1 MSVVDEIKDRLPIE
15 DLVSQYVQ
23 LKKTGRSLKGLC
35 PFHQEKSP
43 SFVVSPERGIAYC
56 FGCNKGGDVF
66 KFIQEIEGIDF
77 PDALK
82 LLAEK
87 TGVKLENYQHE
98 KPVAKDQKEMMF
110 EIHEIAAAEYE
121 KQLWTTVDGEKVLQ
135 YLRGRGL
142 LDENIKKFRVGFAPD
157 KYDFLYP
164 GLLEKGYNKKLLVA
178 SGMALTQD
186 TTVEKIY
193 DRFRGRLM
201 FPILD
206 SFGRVVAFGG
216 RALKKEQEPKYLNS
230 PETPIYHKSK
240 ILYGFFQ
247 AKNYIKNAKEAMLV
261 EGYMDLIMSHQAGVH
276 IAVATSGTALTPKH
290 LRILKPFIERL
301 SLCFDMDLAGQEA
314 AKRAYAL
321 AQEIDVMVKVVTLP
335 EGKDPAD
342 YAKAHG
348 EELQKVV
355 ESGAMYTDYFY
366 SKLLRDYGTTGIQA
380 KKKILQEFLPFF
392 AGLPSSV
399 EKDEYVRRLATD
411 LDLKESQIYDE
422 IKNFKLPANHPARR
436 HAGLGNDSNMASMT
450 TKLYTADEV
459 LFGLFFAYYETMPG
473 LLSKIGEQAFPE
485 RWKPLYT
492 AIATHYNA
500 LRTETVVNF
509 QDVPE
514 ILREEAQVLSLYV
527 LEKYGEMDEPTL
539 YKEVET
545 LIKNIQKQSLAQRQ
559 RQLQRQLTMA
569 EKTGDKELV
578 LQTIQDLSNLHTLWP
593 NNVSSSSNQPTTN
606 SPNSQTL

>member
-23 LKKTGRSLKGLC
+23 LKKAGRSLKGLC

-77 PDALK
+77 GDALK

-87 TGVKLENYQHE
+87 TGVKLENYAHE

-216 RALKKEQEPKYLNS
+216 RALKREQEPKYLNS

-247 AKNYIKNAKEAMLV
+247 AKNFIKNAKEAMLV
-261 EGYMDLIMSHQAGVH
+261 EGYMDLIMSHQAGVS

-290 LRILKPFIERL
+290 LRILKPFIEKL

-321 AQEIDVMVKVVTLP
+321 AQEIDVTVNVVTLP

-348 EELQKVV
+348 EELRKVV
-355 ESGAMYTDYFY
+355 EGGAIYTDYFY
-366 SKLLRDYGTTGIQA
+366 AKLLRDYGTTGIQA
-380 KKKILQEFLPFF
+380 KKKILLEFLPFF

-436 HAGLGNDSNMASMT
+436 HAAIGNASNIASRF
-450 TKLYTADEV
+450 TKILTSEEELVGY
-459 LFGLFFAYYETMPG
+459 LFAYHDKVPS
-473 LLSKIGEQAFPE
+473 LFLKIEESIFSD

-492 AIATHYNA
+492 AISRHYNGDRVEV
-500 LRTETVVNF
+500 LMNF
-509 QDVPE
+509 QEVPE
-514 ILREEAQVLSLYV
+514 TIKEEAQVLSLYV
-527 LEKYGEMDEPTL
+527 LEKYGEKDESAL
-539 YKEVET
+539 NKEVEI
-545 LIKNIQKQSLAQRQ
+545 LIKNIKDDSRKQRRL
-559 RQLQRQLTMA
+559 QLHRKLMIA
-569 EKTGDKELV
+569 EKNGNQEV
-578 LQTIQDLSNLHTLWP
+578 YNQTMQDLNNL
-593 NNVSSSSNQPTTN
+593 
-606 SPNSQTL
+606 

>member
-23 LKKTGRSLKGLC
+23 LKKAGRSLKGLC

-77 PDALK
+77 GDALK

-87 TGVKLENYQHE
+87 TGVKLENYAHE

-216 RALKKEQEPKYLNS
+216 RALKREQEPKYLNS

-247 AKNYIKNAKEAMLV
+247 AKNFIKNAKEAMLV
-261 EGYMDLIMSHQAGVH
+261 EGYMDLIMSHQAGVS

-290 LRILKPFIERL
+290 LRILKPFIEKL

-321 AQEIDVMVKVVTLP
+321 AQEIDVTVKVVTLP

-355 ESGAMYTDYFY
+355 EGGAIYTDYFY
-366 SKLLRDYGTTGIQA
+366 AKLLRDYGTTGMQA

-436 HAGLGNDSNMASMT
+436 HAAIGNASNIASRF
-450 TKLYTADEV
+450 TKILTSEEELVGY
-459 LFGLFFAYYETMPG
+459 LFAYHDKVPS
-473 LLSKIGEQAFPE
+473 LFLKIEESIFSD

-492 AIATHYNA
+492 AISRHYNGDRVEV
-500 LRTETVVNF
+500 LMNF
-509 QDVPE
+509 QEVPE
-514 ILREEAQVLSLYV
+514 TIKEEAQVLSLYV
-527 LEKYGEMDEPTL
+527 LEKYGEKDESAL
-539 YKEVET
+539 NKEVEI
-545 LIKNIQKQSLAQRQ
+545 LIKNIKDDSRKQRRL
-559 RQLQRQLTMA
+559 QLHRKLMIA
-569 EKTGDKELV
+569 EKNGNQEV
-578 LQTIQDLSNLHTLWP
+578 YNQTMQDLNNL
-593 NNVSSSSNQPTTN
+593 
-606 SPNSQTL
+606 

>member
-1 MSVVDEIKDRLPIE
+1 MSAVDEIKDRLPIE

-23 LKKTGRSLKGLC
+23 LKKAGRSLKGLC

-82 LLAEK
+82 LLAER
-87 TGVKLENYQHE
+87 TGVKLENYKSE
-98 KPVAKDQKEMMF
+98 KPVAKDQKEMML
-110 EIHEIAAAEYE
+110 EIHEAAAVAYE
-121 KQLWTTVDGEKVLQ
+121 NQLWTTVDGEKVLQ
-135 YLRGRGL
+135 YLRSRAL
-142 LDENIKKFRVGFAPD
+142 QDENIRKFRVGFAPD

-164 GLLEKGYNKKLLVA
+164 GLLEKGYHKKLLVG

-201 FPILD
+201 FPIVD

-216 RALKKEQEPKYLNS
+216 RALKKDQEPKYLNS

-240 ILYGFFQ
+240 ILYGFYQ
-247 AKNYIKNAKEAMLV
+247 AKNAIKTSKEAMLV
-261 EGYMDLIMSHQAGVH
+261 EGYMDLIMSHQAGVMN
-276 IAVATSGTALTPKH
+276 AVATSGTALTPKH
-290 LRILKPFIERL
+290 LRILKPFIEKL

-314 AKRAYAL
+314 AKRAYGL
-321 AQEIDVMVKVVTLP
+321 AQELDVTVKVVTLP

-348 EELQKVV
+348 AELQEVV
-355 ESGAMYTDYFY
+355 NKGALYTDYFY
-366 SKLLRDYGTTGIQA
+366 AKLVNDYGTTGMQA
-380 KKKILQEFLPFF
+380 KKKILLEFLPFF
-392 AGLPSSV
+392 AGLDSSV
-399 EKDEYVRRLATD
+399 EKDEYVRRLASD

-422 IKNFKLPANHPARR
+422 IKNFKLPANHPARQ
-436 HAGLGNDSNMASMT
+436 HAGLDSGPNVAST
-450 TKLYTADEV
+450 SGKIYTAEQV
-459 LFGLFFAYYETMPG
+459 LLGLLLAYHETVPG
-473 LLSKIGEQAFPE
+473 LVAKIPSEVFPE
-485 RWKPLYT
+485 PFKPLYT
-492 AIATHYNA
+492 AIATHYNGD
-500 LRTETVVNF
+500 RVETVVNF
-509 QDVPE
+509 QDVPQS
-514 ILREEAQVLSLYV
+514 IREEVSVLSLYV
-527 LEKYGEMDEPTL
+527 LEKYGEMDESTL

-545 LIKNIQKQSLAQRQ
+545 LIKNIQKQSLTLRQ
-559 RQLQRQLTMA
+559 RQLQRELTAA
-569 EKTGDKELV
+569 EKSGNQELV

-593 NNVSSSSNQPTTN
+593 NNVSSSSNQQTTN
-606 SPNSQTL
+606 SHNSPKQ